1 MTGARL
7 ALIKALV
14 WIACLAP
21 LLLIVARGFGVADSS
36 LGANPVEEVL
46 HTLGKTALNLMLI
59 TLAVTPARIV
69 TGLNWLVRLRR
80 LLGLFCFFY
89 ALLHLAAYAVLDQ
102 RLDLSLLLVDV
113 TQRPYITV
121 GFLAVVLM
129 LPLAITSTSRM
140 QRRLGRRWVTLHR
153 LIYPAAVLSILHFW
167 WQTKIDVSEPLLYAF
182 VLALLLGYRAARFL
196 RRRRAAA
203 IAGR

>member
-7 ALIKALV
+7 ALVKALV

-21 LLLIVARGFGVADSS
+21 LLLLVARGFGLAGSS

-59 TLAVTPARIV
+59 TLAVTPTRIV
-69 TGLNWLVRLRR
+69 TGLNWLLRLRR

-102 RLDLSLLLVDV
+102 RLDLGLLLVDV

-121 GFLAVVLM
+121 GFLAILLM
-129 LPLAITSTSRM
+129 LPLAVTSTSRM
-140 QRRLGRRWVTLHR
+140 QRRLGRQWVRLHR
-153 LIYPAAVLSILHFW
+153 LIYPAAVLAVLHYW
-167 WQTKIDVSEPLLYAF
+167 WQMKLDVSEPLLYVI
-182 VLALLLGYRAARFL
+182 VLALLLGHRAARAL
-196 RRRRAAA
+196 KRRRAAA
-203 IAGR
+203 IASQ

>member
-21 LLLIVARGFGVADSS
+21 LFWLVMRGVGLVDST

-46 HTLGKTALNLMLI
+46 HTLGKTALNLMII
-59 TLAVTPARIV
+59 TLAVTPVRTG

-89 ALLHLAAYAVLDQ
+89 ALLHLATYAVLDQ
-102 RLDLSLLLVDV
+102 GLDLSMLLVDV

-121 GFLAVVLM
+121 GLVAILLM
-129 LPLAITSTSRM
+129 VPLAITSTSRM

-153 LIYPAAVLSILHFW
+153 LIYPAAVLSVLHFW
-167 WQTKIDVSEPLLYAF
+167 WQTKIDVSEPLLYAI
-182 VLALLLGYRAARFL
+182 VLALLLGHRAARFL
-196 RRRRAAA
+196 KRRRAAA
-203 IAGR
+203 TAGR